1 VRHPTILHALV
12 AKWYFENLK
21 PAGLTEATLTEIL
34 GSLVYHNHPI
44 GQALVD
50 QIRITSE
57 DLKLV
62 KVLEPST
69 DPKAFAERITVNL
82 LA

>member
-1 VRHPTILHALV
+1 LALQ
-12 AKWYFENLK
+12 AGF
-21 PAGLTEATLTEIL
+21 PAGVLNVIPGFGRIA
-34 GSLVYHNHPI
+34 

-62 KVLEPST
+62 KVLDPTT